1 MLIAFLLTLG
11 VPLYHVVTRAFSYS
25 VKFSCII
32 SNQFF
37 KFSFPPSRSLVSDPQ
52 SSSFF
57 HRPGYNASFVSVLT
71 FALFHLV
78 S

>member
-11 VPLYHVVTRAFSYS
+11 IPLYHVVMRAFSYS

-32 SNQFF
+32 SHHFF
-37 KFSFPPSRSLVSDPQ
+37 KSSFPPLRSLVSDPQ

-57 HRPGYNASFVSVLT
+57 HRPGYNSSFVSVLT
-71 FALFHLV
+71 FALFYLV